1 MILGLSLQLKEH
13 MTVPLKK
20 VLIVGSAPDAVRA
33 SEWDTSCFTHTLVI
47 NNAWKA
53 FSSWDMLIFPED
65 FPQVN
70 RPASTQI
77 GDRRTVTAKDF
88 VPVQNNFGGFVYA
101 GGTMCFTAGYW
112 ALGALQPD
120 VIAYLGCDMVY
131 ETQAGSLTHFYGQGN
146 ADPLRPDVTLQ
157 SLEAKSLRFLAL
169 AQDQGCSVVNLSQR
183 PKSRL
188 MFPRINVQALQ
199 ARDYKPNKL
208 PINTQAVKAA
218 LLAESQLGYWVP
230 SGRYWEESERFDK
243 LKLSHIDALWLA
255 TATRRECQAA

>member
-1 MILGLSLQLKEH
+1 VILAQSLQLKER

-33 SEWDTSCFTHTLVI
+33 SEWDTSFFAHTLVI

-53 FSSWDMLIFPED
+53 FATWDTLIFPED
-65 FPQVN
+65 FPAAS
-70 RPASTQI
+70 RPKSDQMV
-77 GDRRTVTAKDF
+77 GKKWVTAKDF
-88 VPVQNNFGGFVYA
+88 VPVQNDFGGFVYA

-131 ETQAGSLTHFYGQGN
+131 ETHAGSHTHFYGQGK

-157 SLEAKSLRFLAL
+157 SLEAKSLRLLAL
-169 AQDQGCSVVNLSQR
+169 AQNQGCSVVNLSQR

-188 MFPRINVQALQ
+188 MIPRVTLQALQ
-199 ARDYKPNKL
+199 DCDYKPQKL
-208 PINTQAVKAA
+208 PISTQAVKAA

-230 SGRYWEESERFDK
+230 SGKYWEETERLDK

-255 TATRRECQAA
+255 IATDTQCQAA

>member
-1 MILGLSLQLKEH
+1 
-13 MTVPLKK
+13 MTAPLKK

-33 SEWDTSCFTHTLVI
+33 SEWDTSLFTNTLVI

-53 FSSWDMLIFPED
+53 FASWDTLIFPED
-65 FPQVN
+65 FPQDN

-77 GDRRTVTAKDF
+77 GGRRIVTAKEF
-88 VPVQNNFGGFVYA
+88 VPAQNDFGGFVYA

-131 ETQAGSLTHFYGQGN
+131 EAQAGSQTHFYGQGN

-157 SLEAKSLRFLAL
+157 SLEAKSLRLLAL

-188 MFPRINVQALQ
+188 MVPRVTLQALQ
-199 ARDYKPNKL
+199 DRDYKPKKL
-208 PINTQAVKAA
+208 PISTQAVKAA

-230 SGRYWEESERFDK
+230 SGKYWEEIERFNK

-255 TATRRECQAA
+255 IATDTQCQAA